1 MSMPAEKEAITQL
14 LLDLRDTPQDLME
27 RLFPLLYDEL
37 RRLAQLHLRKQRS
50 QHTLNTTALIHEAYL
65 RLIDQQR
72 VDIQDRSHFLGVA
85 ARAMRFVVIDY
96 ARRRGAQ
103 KRGGGV
109 PHKTLD
115 DVDIAIDA
123 QAADLLAL
131 DEALTRLAKLN
142 ERLSQVVEYR
152 FFGGLS
158 IEETAAAMDISER
171 TVKRDWKKARLWL
184 YREMQTDD

>member
-1 MSMPAEKEAITQL
+1 MPAEKNAITQL
-14 LLDLRDTPQDLME
+14 LIDLRDTPQDLME
-27 RLFPLLYDEL
+27 RLFPMLYDEL
-37 RRLAQLHLRKQRS
+37 HRLAQLHLRRQRN

-72 VDIQDRSHFLGVA
+72 VDLQDRSHFLGVA

-96 ARRRGAQ
+96 ARRRGAK
-103 KRGGGV
+103 KRGGGIQ
-109 PHKTLD
+109 HKTLD
-115 DVDIAIDA
+115 KVDIAIDA

-158 IEETAAAMDISER
+158 IEETAAALGVSER
-171 TVKRDWKKARLWL
+171 TVKRDWQKARLWL
-184 YREMQTDD
+184 YREMQDQN

>member
-1 MSMPAEKEAITQL
+1 MGDMGKEAITQL
-14 LLDLRDTPQDLME
+14 LVELREAPQDLME

-37 RRLAQLHLRKQRS
+37 RQLAHLHLRKQRANP
-50 QHTLNTTALIHEAYL
+50 TLNTTALIHEAYL
-65 RLIDQQR
+65 RLIEPDR
-72 VDIQDRSHFLGVA
+72 VDIKDRGHFFGVA
-85 ARAMRFVVIDY
+85 ARAMRFVVIDH

-109 PHKTLD
+109 RHQPLD
-115 DVDIAIDA
+115 KVEITVDA
-123 QAADLLAL
+123 QAADLIAL
-131 DEALTRLAKLN
+131 DEALTRLAALN

-158 IEETAAAMDISER
+158 IEETAAVLGVSER

-184 YREMQTDD
+184 YRDMQTEP